1 MSAVLKK
8 LWPQSLFAR
17 LLWVWLMGL
26 ALVLAAAAWLALD
39 ERMVRGQVV
48 FHAKVTQELAA
59 SADWLDTLTPDQRER
74 WVDEARQRRA
84 RWRLEPPEAWST
96 SATPLPPHLRT
107 FALYVKEEL
116 SQRQPQVQHL
126 MSVRDHDDDDE
137 AHHGPRSRAQTWVSL
152 RLADGSAAYARLPAR
167 WPAPT
172 AVGLLGPSGNTPW
185 GLVALTVLV
194 GLALLTWLA
203 VNYATRPLKRMTQA
217 ALDLAA
223 HPNQAPLPE
232 DGPLEVRQAAQ
243 AFNHMQAQL
252 QRHMAQQTQVL
263 AAIAHD
269 LQTPLTRLRL
279 KTEWVSDESLR
290 QRMQADLSEMQ
301 GLVQDGLALAR
312 SWYAQPQRQPVHLNQ
327 LLQTQLNEWEDLG
340 WTVQVQGA
348 DSDCLVNT
356 DVAALRR
363 VLGNVVHNAVTYGHR
378 ATVTL
383 VCQDPDRPGHWS
395 IVVEDEGAGLP
406 EADLQTVLQ
415 PFVRQE
421 SSRNRQTGGTGLGL
435 SIALNLMTA
444 LGGGLSLSNR
454 PEGGLRVVL
463 SAPMKVGRPN

>member
-1 MSAVLKK
+1 
-8 LWPQSLFAR
+8 
-17 LLWVWLMGL
+17 MGL
-26 ALVLAAAAWLALD
+26 
-39 ERMVRGQVV
+39 
-48 FHAKVTQELAA
+48 
-59 SADWLDTLTPDQRER
+59 P
-74 WVDEARQRRA
+74 
-84 RWRLEPPEAWST
+84 
-96 SATPLPPHLRT
+96 
-107 FALYVKEEL
+107 
-116 SQRQPQVQHL
+116 
-126 MSVRDHDDDDE
+126 
-137 AHHGPRSRAQTWVSL
+137 
-152 RLADGSAAYARLPAR
+152 
-167 WPAPT
+167 
-172 AVGLLGPSGNTPW
+172 GPSGNTPW
-185 GLVALTVLV
+185 GWVALTVLV

-203 VNYATRPLKRMTQA
+203 VVYATRPLKRLTQA

-223 HPNQAPLPE
+223 HPNRAPLP
-232 DGPLEVRQAAQ
+232 DSGPTEVRQAAQ

-279 KTEWVSDESLR
+279 KTEWISDESLR

-312 SWYAQPQRQPVHLNQ
+312 SWHAQPERQPVHLNQ
-327 LLQTQLNEWEDLG
+327 LLQTQLSEWEDLG
-340 WTVQVQGA
+340 WAVQVQGA

-363 VLGNVVHNAVTYGHR
+363 VLGNVVHNAITYGQR

-383 VCQDPDRPGHWS
+383 FCRDPDQPEHWC
-395 IVVEDEGAGLP
+395 IVVEDEGPGLP

-444 LGGGLSLSNR
+444 LGGGLVLTNR
-454 PEGGLRVVL
+454 AEGGLRVTL
-463 SAPMKVGRPN
+463 SAPR